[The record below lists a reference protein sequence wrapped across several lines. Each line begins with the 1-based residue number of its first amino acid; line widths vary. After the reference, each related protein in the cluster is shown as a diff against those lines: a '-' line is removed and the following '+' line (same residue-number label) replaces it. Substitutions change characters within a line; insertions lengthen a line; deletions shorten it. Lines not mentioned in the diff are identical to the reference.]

1 MNRTFQARLT
11 WHSLLLLLLLGG
23 CLIYLLWM
31 KDILPAAL
39 AAILLILVL
48 EQTLHSTYTITAD
61 GYLIVRRGRFRR
73 QVSLKLQDVKKVT
86 RARIMKIGGIAMV
99 GYVHIEYANRY
110 VSIFPMHEDVFL
122 EVMRKHGIEINE
134 F

>member
-1 MNRTFQARLT
+1 
-11 WHSLLLLLLLGG
+11 
-23 CLIYLLWM
+23 
-31 KDILPAAL
+31 
-39 AAILLILVL
+39 
-48 EQTLHSTYTITAD
+48 
-61 GYLIVRRGRFRR
+61 VRRGRFRR